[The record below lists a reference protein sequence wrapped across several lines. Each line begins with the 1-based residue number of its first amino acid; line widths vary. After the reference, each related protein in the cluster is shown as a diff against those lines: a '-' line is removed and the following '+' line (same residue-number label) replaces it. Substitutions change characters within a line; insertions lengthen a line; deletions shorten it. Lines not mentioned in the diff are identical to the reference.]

1 MDNDWKER
9 YWQLMVSEK
18 FEEAIPLKS
27 ENFPKS
33 FFKYKPLTEKAI
45 EEIEHNYIWIA
56 DIASLNDPF
65 ECSIQFDNDE
75 CLRAYYSSNEFN
87 TLFAKITGQRLT
99 KNDITVLTSSEK
111 PFLKYIEICHNKSIP
126 FNLTPEEQLSKIQN
140 RWLEIIS
147 ETNKRLR
154 ICSFSVT
161 KSSLLLWSHYAS
173 EHKGIA
179 IEYDF
184 IDTGEIRAFI
194 QPIIYRDKVH
204 KIGIFEEYSTMQM
217 VCSSLIKSK
226 EWEYEKEWRLTIFKQ
241 RNAFLQRI
249 IAPSPIGIY
258 LGTKFESNDNS
269 LKDRLHK
276 LAEYRKIPVY
286 KMDKHPNEFKLIESN
301 YKPNS

>member
-1 MDNDWKER
+1 
-9 YWQLMVSEK
+9 
-18 FEEAIPLKS
+18 
-27 ENFPKS
+27 
-33 FFKYKPLTEKAI
+33 
-45 EEIEHNYIWIA
+45 
-56 DIASLNDPF
+56 
-65 ECSIQFDNDE
+65 
-75 CLRAYYSSNEFN
+75 
-87 TLFAKITGQRLT
+87 
-99 KNDITVLTSSEK
+99 
-111 PFLKYIEICHNKSIP
+111 
-126 FNLTPEEQLSKIQN
+126 SKIQN

-241 RNAFLQRI
+241 RNA
-249 IAPSPIGIY
+249 
-258 LGTKFESNDNS
+258 
-269 LKDRLHK
+269 
-276 LAEYRKIPVY
+276 
-286 KMDKHPNEFKLIESN
+286 
-301 YKPNS
+301 

>member
-204 KIGIFEEYSTMQM
+204 KIGIFE
-217 VCSSLIKSK
+217 
-226 EWEYEKEWRLTIFKQ
+226 
-241 RNAFLQRI
+241 
-249 IAPSPIGIY
+249 
-258 LGTKFESNDNS
+258 
-269 LKDRLHK
+269 
-276 LAEYRKIPVY
+276 
-286 KMDKHPNEFKLIESN
+286 
-301 YKPNS
+301 